1 MHYTGQIYRPP
12 SEAWTPLLEVTYG
25 CSHNGCVYCTMYKDT
40 PFGTAKR
47 ENIEADILE
56 IKETYKYPVE
66 RIYLTGGD
74 PFVLSPNKLLDISQM
89 IHAQLDH
96 IKTITCYASL
106 YNLKNKSV
114 EDLKKLKEAG
124 YNEIYIGIETGYDKA
139 LNFINKNISLEE
151 SFDQLKKLK
160 AAGMDYIAILMLG
173 IGGKGQ
179 GEENAKATAKLL
191 NTYMPKA
198 IGMMTTSVQPG
209 SKLYELRQEGLFEEA
224 TMREILEEQIV
235 LLENL
240 EADHPERT
248 LYNSYHMVNQVQ
260 VQAGLDK
267 KDQIIN
273 VYKEA
278 LATTPAE
285 ILDRPN
291 MLIAR

>member
-47 ENIEADILE
+47 ENIQADILE
-56 IKETYKYPVE
+56 IKESYRHPVE

-74 PFVLSPNKLLDISQM
+74 PFVLSTNKLLDISQM
-89 IHAQLDH
+89 IHSQLDQV
-96 IKTITCYASL
+96 KTITCYASL

-114 EDLKKLKEAG
+114 ADLKKLKEAG

-139 LNFINKNISLEE
+139 LDFINKNINLEE
-151 SFDQLKKLK
+151 SLDQLKKLK
-160 AAGMDYIAILMLG
+160 EAGIDYIAILMLG
-173 IGGKGQ
+173 IGGSGQ

-198 IGMMTTSVQPG
+198 LGMMTTSVIPG
-209 SKLYELRQEGLFEEA
+209 SKLYDLRAQGLFKEA

-240 EADHPERT
+240 KPDQPEKT

-260 VQAGLDK
+260 IQATLDK
-267 KDQIIN
+267 KDQIIEA
-273 VYKEA
+273 YKEA
-278 LATTPAE
+278 LKTSPAE